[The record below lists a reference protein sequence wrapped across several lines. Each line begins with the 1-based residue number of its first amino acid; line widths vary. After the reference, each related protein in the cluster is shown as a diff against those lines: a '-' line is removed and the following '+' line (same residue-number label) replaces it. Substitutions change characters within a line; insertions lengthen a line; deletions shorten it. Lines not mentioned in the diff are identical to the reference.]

1 MNVVIA
7 GGRDFTNTSLVFNKL
22 KNLLN
27 TNDVIISG
35 HASGADKIGEAYAK
49 VYHMQVKLF
58 PAEWDKYGKSAGPI
72 RNRKMAEI
80 ADLVIVFW
88 DLESRGIK
96 SMIKEAIRLNKK
108 LLVFDYSGTLIEP
121 EKLKKLL

>member
-1 MNVVIA
+1 VA
-7 GGRDFTNTSLVFNKL
+7 GFRHGRRHHTERTAE
-22 KNLLN
+22 LLAVGVLCRGFHPG
-27 TNDVIISG
+27 DI
-35 HASGADKIGEAYAK
+35 
-49 VYHMQVKLF
+49 
-58 PAEWDKYGKSAGPI
+58 EWDKYGKSARPI

-88 DLESRGIK
+88 DLESRGTK

-108 LLVFDYSGTLIEP
+108 LLVFDYSGALIEP